1 MEILIATGNPGKV
14 REIAAILNA
23 PELTLLCLADFP
35 GLPRA
40 EERSRTY
47 FENALEKARL
57 AAYHTGLPALAD
69 DSGLEVDALQGAPG
83 IISARFAGPEA
94 DDKRNIEKLLRL
106 ISDIP
111 EEDLQAKFVC
121 VAVLVYQGRAYQAQG
136 AIAGRIIK
144 TPRGQ
149 NGFGY
154 DPVFLL
160 PELGLTLAEIDS
172 ELKNRISHRARALL
186 RLRPLLFHLA
196 GIKPTS

>member
-83 IISARFAGPEA
+83 IIPRPT
-94 DDKRNIEKLLRL
+94 
-106 ISDIP
+106 
-111 EEDLQAKFVC
+111 
-121 VAVLVYQGRAYQAQG
+121 
-136 AIAGRIIK
+136 IK
-144 TPRGQ
+144 
-149 NGFGY
+149 
-154 DPVFLL
+154 
-160 PELGLTLAEIDS
+160 
-172 ELKNRISHRARALL
+172 
-186 RLRPLLFHLA
+186 
-196 GIKPTS
+196 GI